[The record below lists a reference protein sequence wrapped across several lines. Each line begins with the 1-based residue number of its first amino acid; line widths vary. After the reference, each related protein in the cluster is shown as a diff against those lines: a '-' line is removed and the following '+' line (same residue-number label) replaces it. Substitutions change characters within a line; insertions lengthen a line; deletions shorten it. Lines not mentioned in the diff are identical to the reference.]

1 MQDRLLMVQIRTL
14 EHLELFIVTTLDLVH
29 LQDINALRRSISS
42 FESALES
49 DRMEFNAR
57 YSPGIPNL

>member
-1 MQDRLLMVQIRTL
+1 MVQIRTL
-14 EHLELFIVTTLDLVH
+14 EHLELFIVTALDLVH
-29 LQDINALRRSISS
+29 LQDIDALRRSVPS
-42 FESALES
+42 FVPALES